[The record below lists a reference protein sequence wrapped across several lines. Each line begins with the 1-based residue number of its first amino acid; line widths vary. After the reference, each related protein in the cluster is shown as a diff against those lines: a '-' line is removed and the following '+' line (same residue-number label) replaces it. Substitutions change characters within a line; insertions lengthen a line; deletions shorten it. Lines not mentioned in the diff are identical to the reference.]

1 MSDEKSS
8 TTKSRAP
15 LRWPRARA
23 RAPPRLFAH
32 EFLLVRFSPS
42 DHAKASTASLDHRSR
57 TRQSATSR
65 IPIGACATSS
75 SRCAAAA
82 TPLCRRSRRS
92 GDATRFLCPLQARR
106 RRTAATPPCARR
118 ASKLRTT
125 ATPTTSAL
133 RKWSWPRTGNI
144 SASDWRSSFRVSA
157 AGEDRGTCRTR
168 RPDHGQH
175 SKGAH
180 PNESG
185 RSGSTLAKA
194 GPRCVYTHKRTC
206 LASCIL
212 LVRSL
217 PPPCSSVFFA
227 LSPSLRSTS
236 RHGLTNTTRRAAT
249 GSHGNTFSACSP
261 HPSGRRLMTSRVRL
275 RKRGRTSR
283 RAPSE

>member
-75 SRCAAAA
+75 SRCTAAA

-92 GDATRFLCPLQARR
+92 GDATRFLCALQARR

-144 SASDWRSSFRVSA
+144 SASDWRSSLRASA

-194 GPRCVYTHKRTC
+194 GPRCVPFLLGSYLSSSSYRPLCPAQYIPRRPDEYYAACGDWISWEHFLSVPVGKEADDLESLTPKVRTD
-206 LASCIL
+206 LE
-212 LVRSL
+212 
-217 PPPCSSVFFA
+217 
-227 LSPSLRSTS
+227 
-236 RHGLTNTTRRAAT
+236 RRAERMTARWEE
-249 GSHGNTFSACSP
+249 
-261 HPSGRRLMTSRVRL
+261 RRKCDDADES
-275 RKRGRTSR
+275 
-283 RAPSE
+283 